1 MSARLDVSKER
12 TKQILQAALVVF
24 SQLGFERARMEDI
37 AAQADLSSAT
47 LYLYFKNK
55 QAIVTAINQSL
66 FTAELDGLQQV
77 LTVPGT
83 ARERILGMVDAIAAE
98 MEQQSAT
105 MSIVYEF
112 FAMGLRPWPDRHGRG
127 GQPALRQ
134 ALQAFLRQMQAVLEA
149 LVQEGVAQGEFRP
162 ADTTQIVAAIIA
174 MIEGTLLL
182 WGYDPERVQL
192 RSQIARGVEL
202 LLDGLWPEPP
212 PGG

>member
-1 MSARLDVSKER
+1 MSPRPDVSKER

-37 AAQADLSSAT
+37 AAQAGLSSAT

-112 FAMGLRPWPDRHGRG
+112 FAMGLR
-127 GQPALRQ
+127 QPAARQ
-134 ALQAFLRQMQAVLEA
+134 TLQAFLRQTQAVLEA
-149 LVQEGVAQGEFRP
+149 LVQEGMAQGEFRP
-162 ADTTQIVAAIIA
+162 ADTAQVAAAIAA

-202 LLDGLWPEPP
+202 LLDGLRPAPP
-212 PGG
+212 SGG